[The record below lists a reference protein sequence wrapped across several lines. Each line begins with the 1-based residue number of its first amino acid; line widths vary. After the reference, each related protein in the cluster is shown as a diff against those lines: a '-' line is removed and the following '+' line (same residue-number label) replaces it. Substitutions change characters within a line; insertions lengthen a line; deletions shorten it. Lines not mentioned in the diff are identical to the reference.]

1 MSNVEPLLNQG
12 TLWRARELTALTEA
26 SVATGIPTGFK
37 SLDALLYD
45 RGWPRASLVEILS
58 GNPGSGELRLITNGL
73 ADLSHQES
81 RWVAW
86 INPPHVPYAPALLG
100 AGVDIDKVL
109 LIHPR
114 NHKEALWSLEQT
126 LRSGNCS
133 AVLAWLNETD
143 LKLPELRRI
152 QLSARQGKTWVTL
165 FRPPA
170 ASRIPSPAALRLSVN
185 IKSADELQLAIIK
198 RRGGWAMKDIAIQL
212 DQEPATRSPGI
223 FKQQL
228 RLWRDRRTV
237 SRLPRTR
244 YQETGPVIGA
254 LPQHHSPH
262 LM

>member
-1 MSNVEPLLNQG
+1 MSNVEHLLNQG
-12 TLWRARELTALTEA
+12 ALWRARELTTLTEA

-58 GNPGSGELRLITNGL
+58 ESPGSGELRLIANGL
-73 ADLSHQES
+73 AELSHQES

-100 AGVDIDKVL
+100 AGIDIDKVL

-126 LRSGNCS
+126 LRSGTCS

-152 QLSARQGKTWVTL
+152 QLNARQGKTWVTL

-170 ASRIPSPAALRLSVN
+170 ASRAPSPAALRLSVN
-185 IKSADELQLAIIK
+185 IKSADKLQLAIIK
-198 RRGGWAMKDIAIQL
+198 RRGGWAMKDIAIEL
-212 DQEPATRSPGI
+212 DQEPATHGSDI
-223 FKQQL
+223 FEQKL
-228 RLWRDRRTV
+228 RLWRDRRAV
-237 SRLPRTR
+237 SGLPKTR
-244 YQETGPVIGA
+244 CQETRPVMGA
-254 LPQHHSPH
+254 LPQHHSSN

>member
-12 TLWRARELTALTEA
+12 TLWRARELTAPKET
-26 SVATGIPTGFK
+26 SMATGIPTGFEH
-37 SLDALLYD
+37 LDALLHD

-58 GNPGSGELRLITNGL
+58 KSPGSGELRLITNGL
-73 ADLSHQES
+73 ANLSHQES

-126 LRSGNCS
+126 LRSGSCS

-152 QLSARQGKTWVTL
+152 QLNARLGKTWVTL

-185 IKSADELQLAIIK
+185 IKTADELQLTIIK
-198 RRGGWAMKDIAIQL
+198 RHGGWAMKDIAIQL
-212 DQEPATRSPGI
+212 DQAPATHNLDI
-223 FKQQL
+223 FEQQL
-228 RLWRDRRTV
+228 RSWRDRRAV
-237 SRLPRTR
+237 SGLPQTQYR
-244 YQETGPVIGA
+244 ETGAVIGA
-254 LPQHHSPH
+254 SPQHHSPQ

>member
-1 MSNVEPLLNQG
+1 MPNVEPLLNQG
-12 TLWRARELTALTEA
+12 TLWRARELTTPKET
-26 SVATGIPTGFK
+26 SKATGIPTGFEH
-37 SLDALLYD
+37 LDALLHD

-58 GNPGSGELRLITNGL
+58 RSPGSGELRLITNGL
-73 ADLSHQES
+73 ASLSHQES

-185 IKSADELQLAIIK
+185 IKSADELQLTIIK
-198 RRGGWAMKDIAIQL
+198 RRGGWAMKDIAIEL
-212 DQEPATRSPGI
+212 DQEPATRSPDI
-223 FKQQL
+223 FEQQL
-228 RLWRDRRTV
+228 RLWRDRHTV
-237 SRLPRTR
+237 SRRPKTR
-244 YQETGPVIGA
+244 CQEMSPAIGA
-254 LPQHHSPH
+254 LPQHHPSQP
-262 LM
+262 M

>member
-12 TLWRARELTALTEA
+12 TLWRARELTTPTEA
-26 SVATGIPTGFK
+26 SDATGIPTGFK

-45 RGWPRASLVEILS
+45 RGWPRASMVEILS

-114 NHKEALWSLEQT
+114 NHKEALWSLEQM

-152 QLSARQGKTWVTL
+152 QLSARQGKTWITL

-185 IKSADELQLAIIK
+185 IKTADELQLNIIK
-198 RRGGWAMKDIAIQL
+198 RHGGWAMKDIAIQL
-212 DQEPATRSPGI
+212 DQAPATHNLDI
-223 FKQQL
+223 FEQQL
-228 RLWRDRRTV
+228 RSWRDRRAI
-237 SRLPRTR
+237 SGLSKTR
-244 YQETGPVIGA
+244 NRETGAIIGA
-254 LPQHHSPH
+254 SPQHHSPQ

>member
-12 TLWRARELTALTEA
+12 TLWRARELTTLTEA

-152 QLSARQGKTWVTL
+152 QLNARQGKTWVTL

-212 DQEPATRSPGI
+212 DQEPATRSPDI
-223 FKQQL
+223 FEQQL
-228 RLWRDRRTV
+228 KLWRDHRVV
-237 SRLPRTR
+237 SRLPRIR

-254 LPQHHSPH
+254 LPQHHSSH